1 MLAIERKNLILAKL
15 QKENKVV
22 VSELSQMF
30 DVSEETIR
38 RDLEKLDKEG
48 LAIKT
53 YGGAVL
59 NENNNTELPFT
70 VRENT
75 NVSQKQKIAE
85 IVAGLIKDDSTIML
99 DASSTALFVARNIK
113 HKKNI
118 TLITN
123 SIEILVELA
132 DVSGW
137 NILSTGGTVKEGS
150 LALVGH
156 QAEKMLSSYHV
167 DIAIVSSKGIDSIEG
182 FSDSSET
189 HSEIKKKMLDCAFK
203 KILVVD
209 TSKFDRISFKKI
221 GEISD
226 LTTIVTDCEPSDRWK
241 KVFDSA
247 KVEYLYP
254 GKQE

>member
-75 NVSQKQKIAE
+75 
-85 IVAGLIKDDSTIML
+85 
-99 DASSTALFVARNIK
+99 
-113 HKKNI
+113 
-118 TLITN
+118 
-123 SIEILVELA
+123 
-132 DVSGW
+132 
-137 NILSTGGTVKEGS
+137 
-150 LALVGH
+150 
-156 QAEKMLSSYHV
+156 
-167 DIAIVSSKGIDSIEG
+167 
-182 FSDSSET
+182 
-189 HSEIKKKMLDCAFK
+189 
-203 KILVVD
+203 
-209 TSKFDRISFKKI
+209 
-221 GEISD
+221 
-226 LTTIVTDCEPSDRWK
+226 
-241 KVFDSA
+241 
-247 KVEYLYP
+247 
-254 GKQE
+254 